1 MITAVVTASTCAVL
15 ADAAALA
22 ADGAETAEA
31 GDSPSVGG
39 KGVLLQAHSRAALRL
54 RPPQRD
60 RRAR

>member
-1 MITAVVTASTCAVL
+1 MVTASTCAVL

-31 GDSPSVGG
+31 GGSPSVGG